1 MGLLGAIF
9 DSNGFGNYVSK
20 YMACKNI
27 VKRLPLMT
35 DHVHSQKKPKL
46 DVFDPGS
53 LMEPK
58 KLCRT

>member
-1 MGLLGAIF
+1 MVLLRTFF
-9 DSNGFGNYVSK
+9 DSNGFGINHGTK
-20 YMACKNI
+20 HLGKNI
-27 VKRLPLMT
+27 IKRLPLMT
-35 DHVHSQKKPKL
+35 DHVHSQRKPES